1 VPFAL
6 DSSLALRP
14 DPGVR
19 AREAEPAATAA
30 EQQAFADELERARR
44 AEPAR
49 PAQGAPTLVAARR
62 TQLSGSEA
70 AEALKSAWT
79 QVRGEAPSQ
88 ETLSILVGQWAHET
102 GRGQS
107 MLNFNF
113 GGIKGTGPSGMSAAY
128 GTREGWGENATRVV
142 ARFRAYGSA
151 EEGARDYVSLLE
163 RRYPDAVNAAEA
175 GDARGF
181 VQALKTNGYFTDN
194 LASYTRSVES
204 LAARARLSGFDAL
217 GSSSSGRAV
226 PGAAGA
232 DLAEALLA
240 GVGPDAGAA
249 GLGSA
254 GLGGAGLGGADLT
267 EAGLAEALLA
277 GVGGNAVNPRLASA
291 LPLGGDLLRGDL
303 PLPVP
308 DASQDPRA
316 GLAVAPSAF
325 ADEVNR
331 AALLM
336 SALRIAEPG
345 SRRG

>member
-1 VPFAL
+1 MPFAV
-6 DSSLALRP
+6 DSSLALQP

-19 AREAEPAATAA
+19 AREAEPAATP
-30 EQQAFADELERARR
+30 EQQRAFAGELERAQR
-44 AEPAR
+44 AEPQR
-49 PAQGAPTLVAARR
+49 PASAEATPTLVAARR
-62 TQLSGSEA
+62 TRLSGSEA
-70 AEALKSAWT
+70 AEALRSAWT
-79 QVRGEAPSQ
+79 QVRGEAPSP

-113 GGIKGTGPSGMSAAY
+113 GDIKGTGPSGMSAASA
-128 GTREGWGENATRVV
+128 TREGWGENATRVV

-151 EEGARDYVSLLE
+151 EEGARDYVSLLA
-163 RRYPDAVNAAEA
+163 RRYPNAVNAAEA

-181 VQALKTNGYFTDN
+181 VQALKANGYFTDN

-217 GSSSSGRAV
+217 GSSSGAPAV
-226 PGAAGA
+226 PGAAGV
-232 DLAEALLA
+232 AEALLA
-240 GVGPDAGAA
+240 GVGPDAMAGLGAA
-249 GLGSA
+249 GLADA
-254 GLGGAGLGGADLT
+254 GLAEAGLTEAGLA

-277 GVGGNAVNPRLASA
+277 GASGDGIDPRLALGLPPSGGA
-291 LPLGGDLLRGDL
+291 LLGAA
-303 PLPVP
+303 

-316 GLAVAPSAF
+316 GLAVTPSAF